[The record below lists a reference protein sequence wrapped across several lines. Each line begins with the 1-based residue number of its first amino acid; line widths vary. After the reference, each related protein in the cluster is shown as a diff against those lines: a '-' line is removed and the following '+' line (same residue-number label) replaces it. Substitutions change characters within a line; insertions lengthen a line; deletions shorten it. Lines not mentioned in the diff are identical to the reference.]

1 MGSLLSAD
9 RTTTAPT
16 GLVCDPAYRDHDT
29 GAGHPER
36 PARVDA
42 VIQGLHRSGLLEHC
56 HVIAPRPASEAELL
70 RCHTPGYLERV
81 REDVE
86 AGRDDLSTGD
96 TAIGPGSEAVARL
109 AAGGVLAAV
118 EAVMAGRV
126 RNAFAV
132 VRPPGHHAGP
142 SRGMGFCLY
151 NNVAIA
157 ARDLQ
162 AMHGIGRVLIVDWD
176 VHHGNGTQEIF
187 WSDPSVLVF
196 GSHQC
201 PLYPGSG
208 EVRERGGAAGEG
220 FTVNLPVPPGTCG
233 DDLVALWR
241 RELPVAAAAF
251 EPDFVLVSAG
261 FDAHRRDP
269 LGDLGLGDDHFAA
282 LTRLV
287 VEVAER
293 HCEGRLV
300 SALEGGYDLEALA
313 SAGAAHVAALMER

>member
-1 MGSLLSAD
+1 MGSLLPAD
-9 RTTTAPT
+9 SSSSSPT

-56 HVIAPRPASEAELL
+56 RVIAPRVATETELL
-70 RCHTPGYLERV
+70 RCHTPGYLQRV
-81 REDVE
+81 RDDIE
-86 AGRDDLSTGD
+86 AGRDHLSTGD

-118 EAVMAGRV
+118 EAVMAGEV

-132 VRPPGHHAGP
+132 VRPPGHHAG
-142 SRGMGFCLY
+142 SCRGMGFCIY

-157 ARDLQ
+157 ARALQ
-162 AMHGIGRVLIVDWD
+162 TLPTIERVLIVDWD

-196 GSHQC
+196 GSHQS

-208 EVRERGGAAGEG
+208 AAAERGGGAGEG
-220 FTVNLPVPPGTCG
+220 FTVNLPVPAGTDG
-233 DDLVALWR
+233 DALVDLWR
-241 RELPVAAAAF
+241 RQLPEAAAAF
-251 EPDFVLVSAG
+251 APDFVLVSAG

-282 LTRLV
+282 LSRLV

-293 HCEGRLV
+293 HCGGRLV

-313 SAGAAHVAALMER
+313 SAGAAHIAALMQR